1 MTTPGFELLSRREHR
16 ARLIRSIARVVT
28 VTVVLVGG
36 YALIP
41 AAGRSGAWVAIR
53 LAIGALAFSAV
64 VAWQLRSVTRAD
76 HPRLRAAEALAIAVV
91 LLVVGFAYTYLSISH
106 GDPHAFSER
115 LDHVGAIYFALT
127 TITTVGFGDIVAR
140 TDSSRLV
147 VMAQFVFDVTLIFGL
162 VRVYFG
168 TALAAGRAP
177 GLPPGN

>member
-1 MTTPGFELLSRREHR
+1 MTTPAFELLSRREHR

-28 VTVVLVGG
+28 VTVLLVVL

-53 LAIGALAFSAV
+53 LAIGALVFSAV

-76 HPRLRAAEALAIAVV
+76 HPRLRAAEALAIAFA

-106 GDPHAFSER
+106 GDQHAFSEH

-140 TDSSRLV
+140 TDSSRVV
-147 VMAQFVFDVTLIFGL
+147 VMAQFIVDVTLVFGL
-162 VRVYFG
+162 VRLYFG
-168 TALAAGRAP
+168 TASAAGGGRD
-177 GLPPGN
+177 LPPAN